1 MMDMM
6 ELKPEERVNLA
17 IGMTD
22 VVVRICADGIRD
34 RNPGIDEQQLLEFL
48 RERIMFGRGRA
59 RS

>member
-1 MMDMM
+1 MSDMM

-22 VVVRICADGIRD
+22 AAVRICADGIRD
-34 RNPGIDEQQLLEFL
+34 HHPGIDEEQLLELL
-48 RERIMFGRGRA
+48 RERILFGRGRA